1 MRELHRS
8 ITGYRKDGGRGRAKL
23 PKGSIFSWKS
33 AGSHAYSFCIIMGL
47 VLFFLFT
54 GALIGAPQTLSSVDS
69 TSAVT
74 DYAKEFFSLSSFS
87 DGSFAPVRVKF
98 TRKSRRSI
106 TSFEPEEID
115 ADIKTPDQEL
125 PLSAVDSS
133 ETLGPDEAFLQ
144 ESLSQLYH
152 SPHVFSLN
160 YEEMMQ
166 KLQISVYSSP
176 SDNKYVEHKHDGGS
190 EVNKEL
196 SSTADF
202 FFRSLA
208 RSKFLTR
215 DPEQAQL
222 FLLPVSID
230 ALWIEVGPEKV
241 AAELRR
247 YVQKVRDDHP
257 YWDRSLGA
265 DHFYLSCHAYP
276 HVNHRNF
283 LELSKNAIQVAC
295 SPLRKNQHFFP
306 HKDIVFPD
314 YRPDN
319 PKGTSDFPPKAAQR
333 TKLAYFSCPPEGDP
347 TLASSIPEEWTSDPD
362 FLVESDSTAD
372 SWSIQNK
379 VAASKFCV
387 IASSHDTSSII
398 DYLRLG
404 CVPVFISKFDLHD
417 LAFQD
422 ILNWHAFS
430 VVFAGATDISHLK
443 DVLTDIPDTT
453 YRRMQYLGHQAIKHL
468 EWNTPPVAYDAFHL
482 TLYEL
487 WVRRH
492 SIKYASRNRA

>member
-8 ITGYRKDGGRGRAKL
+8 ITGYRKDGGSGRANIRM
-23 PKGSIFSWKS
+23 GSIFSCTS
-33 AGSHAYSFCIIMGL
+33 PGSHAYLYSIIMGL
-47 VLFFLFT
+47 VLFIVFT
-54 GALIGAPQTLSSVDS
+54 GALIGAPQTLSTNDS

-74 DYAKEFFSLSSFS
+74 NYAKESSSLSSVS
-87 DGSFAPVRVKF
+87 DGSFTQARLKF
-98 TRKSRRSI
+98 ARRSRRSI
-106 TSFEPEEID
+106 TSFEPEEIE
-115 ADIKTPDQEL
+115 AEITTPNQEL
-125 PLSAVDSS
+125 PLSALDSS
-133 ETLGPDEAFLQ
+133 ESSGPDEAFLQ

-152 SPHVFSLN
+152 SPYVFSLN

-166 KLQISVYSSP
+166 KLQISVYSSL
-176 SDNKYVEHKHDGGS
+176 SDKYVEHKYDGGS

-230 ALWIEVGPEKV
+230 SLWIEGGPDKV
-241 AAELRR
+241 AGELRR

-257 YWDRSLGA
+257 YWDRALGA

-295 SPLRKNQHFFP
+295 SPLRKNQHFFA

-319 PKGTSDFPPKAAQR
+319 WKETSDFLSKLARR

-347 TLASSIPEEWTSDPD
+347 TLATSIPKEWASDPD

-372 SWSIQNK
+372 SLSIHNK

-387 IASSHDTSSII
+387 SASSHDTSSVI

-404 CVPVFISKFDLHD
+404 CVPVFISKFVLHD
-417 LAFQD
+417 LPFQD

-430 VVFAGATDISHLK
+430 VVLAGTTDISNLK
-443 DVLTDIPDTT
+443 GVLMDIPDTT
-453 YRRMQYLGHQAIKHL
+453 YRSMQYLGHQAIKHL
-468 EWNTPPVAYDAFHL
+468 EWNTPPLAYDAFHL

-492 SIKYASRNRA
+492 SIKYPSKNRA